1 MDSIK
6 NGGIY
11 KCPCCGKL
19 IVSIGIHDEEGNY
32 HGDLGCEYE
41 SDPWSGISYGLHHG
55 GWGDCILCSDGENE
69 PMGGML
75 FDTAEDA
82 AAALEKA
89 SFAFS
94 SDYFS
99 QLKVRLCTA
108 VTRVNDYAT
117 RKDLNR
123 NHVNY
128 GEANAIA
135 AVLRDLGHTTDIPV
149 WEDTNGYLRI
159 PKFTI
164 DNWTAEFENKK

>member
-6 NGGIY
+6 NGGIF

-19 IVSIGIHDEEGNY
+19 IVSIGVHDEEGNY

-41 SDPWSGISYGLHHG
+41 SDPWSGLSYGLHHE

-69 PMGGML
+69 PVGGML

-82 AAALEKA
+82 AAAWKKA

-94 SDYFS
+94 NDYFS

-108 VTRVNDYAT
+108 VTRVNDYAD

-149 WEDTNGYLRI
+149 WEDPDGYLRI
-159 PKFTI
+159 PKFMI
-164 DNWTAEFENKK
+164 EDWTVEFESGK